1 MILTNPLVYFDTESS
16 GTDTNKDRIVQIAA
30 IKIHPNGKTEEKN
43 YLINPEIP
51 IPEEASEIHGITN
64 EMVKDAP
71 TFKQLA
77 VGIRDWFAGCDIGG
91 FNSDSFDVLLLLAEM
106 NRAGVEF
113 STEGVNFV
121 DVRKVFQKLYPNTLS
136 DIYYRFFGKELEG
149 AHNALMD
156 VIATKEILEYM
167 LAQHPELE
175 LNSPQD
181 IDDFC
186 QGTKRRVD
194 MAGKMYE
201 DEEGTIRWNFSKNK
215 DKPVKED
222 KGFAQWVLNQDFPRE
237 TKDKL
242 KITINGK

>member
-1 MILTNPLVYFDTESS
+1 
-16 GTDTNKDRIVQIAA
+16 
-30 IKIHPNGKTEEKN
+30 
-43 YLINPEIP
+43 
-51 IPEEASEIHGITN
+51 
-64 EMVKDAP
+64 MVKESP

-106 NRAGVEF
+106 NRSGVEF

-136 DIYYRFFGKELEG
+136 DIYRRFFGKELEG

-156 VIATKEILEYM
+156 VIATKEILEYI

-194 MAGKMYE
+194 MAGKMYK

-222 KGFAQWVLNQDFPRE
+222 KGFTQWVLNQDFPRE